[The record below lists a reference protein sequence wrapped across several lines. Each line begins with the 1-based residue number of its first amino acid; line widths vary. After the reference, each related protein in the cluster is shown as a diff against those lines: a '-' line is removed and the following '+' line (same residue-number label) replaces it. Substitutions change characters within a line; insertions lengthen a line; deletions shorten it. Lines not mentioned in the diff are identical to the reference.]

1 MSDFRNE
8 EYIMPEPKPDDIR
21 ARQMADA
28 ESAFTAPNPLVWG
41 IVVLVI
47 LGLIGSALFGY

>member
-41 IVVLVI
+41 IVALVI
-47 LGLIGSALFGY
+47 LGLIGSAIYGY